1 MITYQPD
8 QTQRELEI
16 ETKNTSE
23 RIKDYGDEK
32 PSSYDNNNDETKKL
46 EMQQEHDSEWNRVKF
61 E

>member
-8 QTQRELEI
+8 QTQREPET

-32 PSSYDNNNDETKKL
+32 QSSCDNNNDETKKL
-46 EMQQEHDSEWNRVKF
+46 EM
-61 E
+61 